1 MFIKML
7 QLFFLSSFIVRP
19 SLSYYT
25 RNSVSRYAT
34 IYMRSKKTVSKK
46 MKINNSRK
54 MFIDE
59 SFDNSL
65 TPSTENQVSYYNAL
79 KNNKKTII
87 IANGP
92 AGTGKTH
99 FACEEAINMLSNDE
113 INRVV
118 ITRPIVSVDNEE
130 MGFLPGTINRKMAP
144 WTRPIFDIFLEY
156 YDQRQ
161 IDRMVT
167 DGIIEI
173 APIAYMRGRTFKRCF
188 VIADEMQNST
198 PIQMKMLLTRLG
210 QESRIVLT
218 GDLKQTDL
226 KDQENGFQDFLS
238 RYNTRVL
245 RKGPLK
251 NMDLINFTNKDVMR
265 SDVVKSIIEIY
276 DESKCDRD
284 VEKAIEN
291 TVKIPKTTVA
301 VKTLTEN
308 AENNIVS
315 YEPSK
320 SMDSALFPKG
330 YNSKRYDEKTGN
342 WEWDGNKDHE

>member
-1 MFIKML
+1 MFMFIKMF
-7 QLFFLSSFIVRP
+7 QLFFVGSFVVRHSFTYHTNSFIP
-19 SLSYYT
+19 
-25 RNSVSRYAT
+25 RYAN

-46 MKINNSRK
+46 MKLNNSRK
-54 MFIDE
+54 MFTE
-59 SFDNSL
+59 SFDYSL
-65 TPSTENQVSYYNAL
+65 KPSTENQVSYYNAL
-79 KNNKKTII
+79 KNNKNTII

-161 IDRMVT
+161 IDRMVM

-210 QESRIVLT
+210 EESRIVLT

-226 KDQENGFQDFLS
+226 KDQENGFQDFLN
-238 RYNTRVL
+238 RYKTRIL
-245 RKGPLK
+245 RKGSFK
-251 NMDLINFTNKDVMR
+251 NIDLINFTKKDVMR
-265 SDVVKSIIEIY
+265 SDVVKSVIEIY
-276 DESKCDRD
+276 DEPISDKE
-284 VEKAIEN
+284 VERAIEN
-291 TVKIPKTTVA
+291 TIQLPNSTVV
-301 VKTLTEN
+301 VKTLPEN
-308 AENNIVS
+308 AENKIVE

-320 SMDSALFPKG
+320 NMDSALIPKN
-330 YNSKRYDEKTGN
+330 YDSKRYDEKSGN
-342 WEWDGNKDHE
+342 WTWK